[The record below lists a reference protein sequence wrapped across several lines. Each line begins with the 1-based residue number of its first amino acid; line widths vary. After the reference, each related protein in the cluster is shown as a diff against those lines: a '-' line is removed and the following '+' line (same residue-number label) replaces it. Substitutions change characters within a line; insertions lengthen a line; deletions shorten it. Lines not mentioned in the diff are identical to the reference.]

1 MSMCDYVIMANS
13 TFSLWGAT
21 LGNPKKVIYPM
32 YWMQGH
38 PEHPE
43 EGSAL
48 IKTDLGEFNQTA
60 SLGGSF
66 VTDKFVPLENPDPR
80 SFEVVS

>member
-1 MSMCDYVIMANS
+1 
-13 TFSLWGAT
+13 
-21 LGNPKKVIYPM
+21 M

-38 PEHPE
+38 PE
-43 EGSAL
+43 GGIAG
-48 IKTDLGEFNQTA
+48 IQTDLGEFNQTA

-66 VTDKFVPLENPDPR
+66 VTDKFIPLENPDPR